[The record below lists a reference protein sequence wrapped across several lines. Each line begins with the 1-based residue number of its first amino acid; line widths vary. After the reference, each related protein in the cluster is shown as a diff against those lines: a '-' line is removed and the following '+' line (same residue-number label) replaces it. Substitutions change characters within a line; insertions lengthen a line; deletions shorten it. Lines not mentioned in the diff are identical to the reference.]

1 MGEGEGLRNRINGK
15 DYEER
20 EKGEGHEMER
30 IETRRSIRR
39 RIRSKRGIEMREER
53 RERGGKG

>member
-20 EKGEGHEMER
+20 EKGEGMRWREIWSR
-30 IETRRSIRR
+30 SSIRR
-39 RIRSKRGIEMREER
+39 RKGTMLGIEMR
-53 RERGGKG
+53 G